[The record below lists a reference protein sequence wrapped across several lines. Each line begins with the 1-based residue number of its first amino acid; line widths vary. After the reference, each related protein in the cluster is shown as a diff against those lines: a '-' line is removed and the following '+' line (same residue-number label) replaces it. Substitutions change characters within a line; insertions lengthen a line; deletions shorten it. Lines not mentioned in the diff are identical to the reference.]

1 MDSSQYAAPD
11 PSWLTRFL
19 WKASG
24 GDPHILA
31 HCPYADHVKFACLGG
46 IVASTGVLA
55 FMSSAYAFFT
65 IFSRPDA
72 GVLNTLFWFVV
83 SVVAGGVWGLIIFNL
98 DRYIVASTGKG
109 DGTEK
114 ITRQEFTNAIPRMIL
129 GIIIAVVIS
138 KPLELRIFQPEIEAE
153 LYRVRQEAQT
163 TNRAAIE
170 KNYNPDLAAIDEQVR
185 KLEAEIASQQ
195 EIAATAE
202 HEALAELDGSG
213 GSRRALP
220 GPIYQAK
227 RQRAEREQQ
236 ILADLRTQNTAKI
249 TALLDNRRTR
259 RDRLEVELAN
269 STRAVA
275 GISGFLARMTAAHR
289 LAGPIVLWSI
299 TLLFV
304 AIELTPIFFKLMLI
318 KGPYDYLEENI
329 KEIVLARQGIERV
342 IEFGTLNANGVTA
355 STSALHNER
364 VVYHQRQPT
373 LTEKRRSLEAQV
385 RLADLAIKSWTKEEA
400 TRITGNP
407 GLYVQ
412 SEGNGTS
419 DVEVVRR

>member
-1 MDSSQYAAPD
+1 M
-11 PSWLTRFL
+11 L

-24 GDPHILA
+24 GDPNILV

-55 FMSSAYAFFT
+55 FMSSAYAFFM
-65 IFSRPDA
+65 IFSRPD
-72 GVLNTLFWFVV
+72 GTILDSLFWFVV
-83 SVVAGGVWGLIIFNL
+83 SVIAGGIWGLIIFNL

-114 ITRQEFTNAIPRMIL
+114 ITRQEFTNAVPRMVL

-138 KPLELRIFQPEIEAE
+138 KPLELRIFQPEIDAA
-153 LYRVRQEAQT
+153 LYRVRQEEMT
-163 TNRAAIE
+163 RNRAAIE
-170 KNYNPDLAAIDEQVR
+170 KNYNPDLASIDEQVK
-185 KLEAEIASQQ
+185 KLEDEITAQQ
-195 EIAATAE
+195 EVAATAE
-202 HEALAELDGSG
+202 REALAELDGSG

-227 RQRAEREQQ
+227 KQRADRERRT
-236 ILADLRTQNTAKI
+236 LADIQAQNGARI
-249 TALLDNRRTR
+249 TALEVGRQTKQQS
-259 RDRLEVELAN
+259 LETELGN

-275 GISGFLARMTAAHR
+275 GISGFLARMKTAHE
-289 LAGPIVLWSI
+289 LAGPVVLWSI

-342 IEFGTLNANGVTA
+342 VEFATLGAAPAATTSTANA
-355 STSALHNER
+355 ALHNER
-364 VVYHQRQPT
+364 VTFHQRVPT
-373 LTEKRRSLEAQV
+373 LTEKRRSIEAQV
-385 RLADLAIKSWTKEEA
+385 RLADLAIKSWTKDEA
-400 TRITGNP
+400 ERIKKEP

-412 SEGNGTS
+412 SDGNGTADS
-419 DVEVVRR
+419 QSLGAS